1 MEMEVKI
8 LCSERC
14 TFEGKCRAGLI
25 VIECL
30 SVVDWIFRC
39 KGCSQKIEADEC
51 NLGFKWPMTEESL
64 DTSSERSVS
73 FH

>member
-1 MEMEVKI
+1 MKDVH
-8 LCSERC
+8 LSVNV
-14 TFEGKCRAGLI
+14 GQGLSLI
-25 VIECL
+25 DCL

-73 FH
+73 FRYIKL